1 MSNQSSFQQVSEQC
15 QCFFAL
21 EPNLSELLSDPMT
34 LALMAADHVQRSEL
48 YRLIATARSRRDHH
62 AG

>member
-1 MSNQSSFQQVSEQC
+1 MLNRSSLQRVSAEC
-15 QCFFAL
+15 RCFLAI

-34 LALMAADHVQRSEL
+34 LALMTADHVERPDL
-48 YRLIATARSRRDHH
+48 DRLIAAARVGRDHH

>member
-1 MSNQSSFQQVSEQC
+1 MSNQSSFQRVSAEC
-15 QCFFAL
+15 RCFLAV

-34 LALMAADHVQRSEL
+34 MALMAADHVERREL
-48 YRLIATARSRRDHH
+48 DRLIAVARGRRDDY